1 MPREPNDLLRTARDA
16 AGLTQGQLAELANAQ
31 VEAATGRYGA
41 MDADYVGKLERG
53 VHRWPNRAYRQALRA
68 VLRLTHDADL
78 GFFSTRSRMA
88 TVVSSPQHAMGGDD
102 VERKA
107 FLRVLAGSVAGL
119 TLTDP
124 LHEFAAQ
131 AASTGGDRRV
141 GRAEVDQV
149 RRAARLFASQDHR
162 YGGGLSC
169 QAIVA
174 QLNASVNL
182 LESRFTT
189 ESVRR
194 QLFSAVA
201 DLADTAAGV
210 CFDAGLH
217 QQAERC
223 FRFAV
228 GCATEAND
236 WAMRAKALSGL
247 ANLAVHV
254 RRPDDALSYAE
265 LSLVR
270 ADRLAPV
277 VRSVMHSRHARA
289 LGLAGRHRQVDCTA
303 AVGRAEDW
311 FSADP
316 GDGPEWLSYYGPAHL
331 ERDLGRALLLLA
343 LNGGGYTDAQRR
355 LTAAVERFADGH
367 SRGRALAVA
376 NLAHLTMAW
385 SDPERAVGLGN
396 EALTAVGSVRSDR
409 VHDALRNLRTAGQ
422 RHRTLP
428 AVRELNQ
435 RLDEALRRTAV

>member
-1 MPREPNDLLRTARDA
+1 
-16 AGLTQGQLAELANAQ
+16 
-31 VEAATGRYGA
+31 
-41 MDADYVGKLERG
+41 
-53 VHRWPNRAYRQALRA
+53 
-68 VLRLTHDADL
+68 
-78 GFFSTRSRMA
+78 
-88 TVVSSPQHAMGGDD
+88 MGGDD